1 MSFGGVKIMGEGSR
15 CGGERRSGRFSFA
28 VFVRT
33 GRQGIKGSA
42 DERVEAAVAVAVA
55 VTGVHGKQVDGRSR
69 DPARPANDF
78 HF

>member
-1 MSFGGVKIMGEGSR
+1 MRRREAEWKVLFCSF
-15 CGGERRSGRFSFA
+15 
-28 VFVRT
+28 RT